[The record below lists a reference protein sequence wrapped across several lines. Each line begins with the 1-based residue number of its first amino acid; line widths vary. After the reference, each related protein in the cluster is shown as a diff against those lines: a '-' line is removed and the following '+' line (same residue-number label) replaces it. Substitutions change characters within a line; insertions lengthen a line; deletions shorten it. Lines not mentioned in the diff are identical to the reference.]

1 MKRTTLIIIAIV
13 ASFGFGFAFKTVI
26 TNKTDD
32 TKSIKKVTGIGGIF
46 FKCKNPNKLKE
57 WYKTHL
63 GFVTDDYGAT
73 FGWWQSPDSTKRGY
87 TQWTPFTKTTTYF
100 GPSSQ
105 DFMINYRV
113 ENLVALV
120 EVLKE
125 EGVTIADKIETYD
138 YGKFVHIVDI
148 EGNRVELWEPNE
160 TLNTIK

>member
-1 MKRTTLIIIAIV
+1 
-13 ASFGFGFAFKTVI
+13 
-26 TNKTDD
+26 
-32 TKSIKKVTGIGGIF
+32 
-46 FKCKNPNKLKE
+46 
-57 WYKTHL
+57 
-63 GFVTDDYGAT
+63 
-73 FGWWQSPDSTKRGY
+73 
-87 TQWTPFTKTTTYF
+87 
-100 GPSSQ
+100 
-105 DFMINYRV
+105 MINYRV